1 MDVAT
6 WTYIII
12 GGIFIIISLV
22 LIYTKD
28 KKNKPKN
35 K

>member
-28 KKNKPKN
+28 KKNKPK